1 MKKDL
6 TSTKK
11 LAQYAASAAAFLTI
25 NQAGATVVYTDLDPD
40 LVLGGEGAEATIDIN
55 DDGTDDFAFSI
66 YNFSGSGTYSG
77 FSFGYVV
84 NVALASALNG
94 NEFLGSIVSY
104 SGYSGV
110 YAPILPAG
118 TLVGTDD
125 NFANGAGS
133 LAVSVSVTVLGFPY
147 YTYVGGNWLDTDQ
160 AFMGFRVNVD
170 KDRYYGWMRISVS
183 DDAASMTIHDYAYQS
198 EPNTAIFVG
207 QTATDIADSP
217 LSNAN
222 VYSNGS
228 QVMIELPSDL
238 EGTADCLIYDLNGK
252 LVKSATGLTG
262 HNVLDCNEL
271 SSGNYI
277 VRLGN
282 GDMAVKKQLH
292 LSI

>member
-11 LAQYAASAAAFLTI
+11 LLQYAASATAFLAI

-40 LVLGGEGAEATIDIN
+40 LAIGGEGAEASIDIN
-55 DDGTDDFAFSI
+55 EDGTDDFTFSI

-84 NVALASALNG
+84 NIALGSALNG

-118 TLVGTDD
+118 TLVGSDD
-125 NFANGAGS
+125 NFANGAMS
-133 LAVSVSVTVLGFPY
+133 MAVSASVTVLGFPY
-147 YTYVGGNWLDTDQ
+147 YTYVGGNWLDTDM
-160 AFMGFRVNVD
+160 AFMGFRINID
-170 KDRYYGWMRISVS
+170 KDRYYGWMRVSVS
-183 DDAASMTIHDYAYQS
+183 DDATMITIHDYAYQS

-207 QTATDIADSP
+207 QTATEIEENP
-217 LSNAN
+217 LSNAQIF
-222 VYSNGS
+222 SNGGNI
-228 QVMIELPSDL
+228 VVDIPSDFT
-238 EGTADCLIYDLNGK
+238 GTADLQLFDMNGK
-252 LVKSATGLTG
+252 LVKSMSGLSG
-262 HNVLDCNEL
+262 HNVLDCNDL
-271 SSGNYI
+271 ASGNYA

-282 GDMAVKKQLH
+282 AELTVKKQLN